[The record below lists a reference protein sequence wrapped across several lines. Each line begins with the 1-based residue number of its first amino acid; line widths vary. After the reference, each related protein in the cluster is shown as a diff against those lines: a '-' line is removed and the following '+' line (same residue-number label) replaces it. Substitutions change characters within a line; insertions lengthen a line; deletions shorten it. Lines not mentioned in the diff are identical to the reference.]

1 MPPSQ
6 LLAHLTC
13 TPQTGEQLGLVLGVG
28 QVTIHN
34 WMHQLKDEGVPVQI
48 SRTGYAL
55 PEGTPSAP
63 LLQLRGTFGQQLRY
77 FGTVESTQDEIRAWA
92 QETEHPARHGAT
104 VVAER
109 QTKGRGRRGR
119 AWNTTQGTLAF
130 SVLLEGTYAIADLSY
145 LPLAAGLALQQVTG
159 VGGLKWPNDLLA
171 PDGRKLA
178 GILLEADWRGDEVR
192 QMVLGMGVNVSAAP
206 PEASYLCEWTSG
218 VTRASVLADAL
229 WALEH
234 WLTQP
239 AAQILAAW
247 RAASITLGQ
256 QVKVNTMQ
264 GIVEGRALDL
274 DLLGNLLLETT
285 EGVQTIH
292 TGDVQMVGQFT
303 TKQSQK

>member
-1 MPPSQ
+1 MSSSQ
-6 LLAHLTC
+6 LLTHLTDI
-13 TPQTGEQLGLVLGVG
+13 PQTGEQLGLVLGVG
-28 QVTIHN
+28 RVTIHN
-34 WMHQLKDEGVPVQI
+34 WAHQLKDEGVPIRI

-55 PEGTPSAP
+55 AAGTPSAQ
-63 LLQLRGTFGQQLRY
+63 LLQLRGAFGQQLRY

-92 QETEHPARHGAT
+92 NATEHPARHGAT
-104 VVAER
+104 VVAEQ

-130 SVLLEGTYAIADLSY
+130 SVLLEGAYAIADLSY
-145 LPLAAGLALQQVTG
+145 LPLAAGLALQQATG

-192 QMVLGMGVNVSAAP
+192 QMVLGIGVNVSAAP
-206 PEASYLCEWTSG
+206 PEASHLFEWTSG
-218 VTRASVLADAL
+218 ITRASVLVDTL

-234 WLTQP
+234 WLAQP

-247 RAASITLGQ
+247 RAASVTLGK

-264 GIVEGRALDL
+264 GIIEGRALDL

-303 TKQSQK
+303 AK